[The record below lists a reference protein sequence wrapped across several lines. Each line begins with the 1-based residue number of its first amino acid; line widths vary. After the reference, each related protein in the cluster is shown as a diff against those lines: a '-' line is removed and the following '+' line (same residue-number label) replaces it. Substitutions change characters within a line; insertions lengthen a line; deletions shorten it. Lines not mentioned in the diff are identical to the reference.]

1 MDSVRLRGWDGGASS
16 VSGRDSAAGA
26 SVALPAT
33 GVGCEGEEGTE
44 AVSLKQ
50 FPMTIKEFGRR

>member
-16 VSGRDSAAGA
+16 VLGRDSAGAG
-26 SVALPAT
+26 VALPAT

-50 FPMTIKEFGRR
+50 FPMTIQEFGRR